1 MTATVRARADLRPD
15 LQHIADM
22 IAPDTRVLDI
32 GCGDG
37 ALLDYLVH
45 AKNCDGRGVEISQ
58 TGVHACVSHG
68 LSVIQGDADTDLEH
82 YPDQAFDYVVLSQT
96 LQATRQPRVVLDHL
110 VRIGKHA
117 IVSITNM
124 GYWRIRLFLLIQ
136 GRVPSVG
143 APGYH
148 WYDNPNIHLCTSRD
162 FLDLCKE
169 LDLVVE
175 RGLSM
180 DRRGNAQP
188 LTTIGRLANLL
199 HEQGIFMLARNG
211 PRYAGRGVPP
221 ARLGAGT

>member
-1 MTATVRARADLRPD
+1 MTAAVRARDDLRPD

-22 IAPDTRVLDI
+22 IAPNTRVLDI

-45 AKNCDGRGVEISQ
+45 AKNCDGRGVELSQ
-58 TGVHACVSHG
+58 AGVHVCVSHG

-82 YPDQAFDYVVLSQT
+82 YPNQAFDYVVLSQT
-96 LQATRQPRVVLDHL
+96 LQATRSPRTVLDHL

-124 GYWRIRLFLLIQ
+124 GYWRTRLFLLVQ
-136 GRVPSVG
+136 GRMPTVG
-143 APGYH
+143 APGAR

-175 RGLSM
+175 RGLSI
-180 DRRGNAQP
+180 DRRGAAR
-188 LTTIGRLANLL
+188 TITVIGRLANLRD
-199 HEQGIFMLARNG
+199 EQGVFMLARNG
-211 PRYAGRGVPP
+211 PR
-221 ARLGAGT
+221 